1 MVFSAGAFAVP
12 ADSDDEPEEHENLS
26 ADGLLL
32 PYIAY
37 VQVRKKRL

>member
-12 ADSDDEPEEHENLS
+12 DSDHEPEEHENLS